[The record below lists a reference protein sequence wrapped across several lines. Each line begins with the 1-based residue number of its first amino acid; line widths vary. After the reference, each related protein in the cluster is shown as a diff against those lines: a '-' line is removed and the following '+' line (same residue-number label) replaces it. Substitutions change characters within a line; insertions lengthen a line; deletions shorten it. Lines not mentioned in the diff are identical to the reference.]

1 MWNCYKRDDVFL
13 CRHESHGRFDYR
25 VSAYH
30 VLVERRCY
38 PDGCIAFA
46 WKCKRMHKGEGC
58 PKGYHHV
65 GSNCTQCRFYDE
77 EKIQR
82 RPAVLLDEERF
93 ADFLEECRR
102 FDEWLEEVRQRPLEL
117 GGLVTDIRPHLVRRV
132 DGRRSSLTL
141 RGYLARL
148 QPGFIGLR
156 GLEDAIYLEVS
167 RTQQERH
174 RLAPGDQI
182 EAEAWVR
189 LDRGRLVGVRSRR
202 VQVEQRNGGEAP
214 GWDRALL
221 DREGAVALPDQPERC
236 LRCPRGVL
244 VDVEEITSHRGRRVP
259 RAQRRQLLC
268 LEGIGRPQECPF
280 EALQELSGQPLD
292 RGCVGSRREPET
304 SPTASLETRRRTPR

>member
-13 CRHESHGRFDYR
+13 CRHESHGRFDHR

-30 VLVERRCY
+30 VLVEKRCY

-58 PKGYHHV
+58 PKGYRHV

-82 RPAVLLDEERF
+82 RPALLLDQAQF
-93 ADFLEECRR
+93 ADFLEACRC

-117 GGLVTDIRPHLVRRV
+117 GGEVTDIRPHLVRRV

-148 QPGFIGLR
+148 QPGYIGLR
-156 GLEDAIYLEVS
+156 GLEDPIYLEVS
-167 RTQQERH
+167 RAQQERH
-174 RLAPGDQI
+174 RLAPGDRV

-202 VQVEQRNGGEAP
+202 LHVAERNGGESS
-214 GWDRALL
+214 GWDQALL
-221 DREGAVALPDQPERC
+221 DREGAVVLPDQPERC

-244 VDVEEITSHRGRRVP
+244 VDVEEMASCRGQLVP
-259 RAQRRQLLC
+259 RTRRRQLLC

-280 EALQELSGQPLD
+280 EAFRELSGQPLE
-292 RGCVGSRREPET
+292 RGCVGCSRDAKPGMAE
-304 SPTASLETRRRTPR
+304 SLETRRRMPR